1 MGFTDHLYHSLPIAL
16 GPAICAICA
25 GLATPAFADEALPA
39 KAAISVAL
47 EARAEAATP
56 AQVFI
61 ARPVGTVSIGTD
73 ADDPGGARYASRPS
87 GEGAVGVVRFTTVRP
102 RIMAAPGVAA
112 SLPMG
117 MPLARALITSRFG
130 NRVNPVTG
138 SAQRH
143 SGLDL
148 AAPTGAPVAA
158 TGGGTI
164 RFAGPAGNYGL
175 LVVVDHGSGLESR
188 YAHLS
193 RIAVRSG
200 QAVAAGDLLGLV
212 GSTGRSTGPHLHY
225 ELRANGHALDPLR
238 R

>member
-1 MGFTDHLYHSLPIAL
+1 MTAYCTRWAGFVCLLFF
-16 GPAICAICA
+16 
-25 GLATPAFADEALPA
+25 GLWALPA
-39 KAAISVAL
+39 AAEEDLATATAMTSVTLADAPDGDAPSPRVSL
-47 EARAEAATP
+47 A
-56 AQVFI
+56 V
-61 ARPVGTVSIGTD
+61 PVGNVVL
-73 ADDPGGARYASRPS
+73 GANDQAHSSQRYAARMAVAGSGMVRFSTLRPS
-87 GEGAVGVVRFTTVRP
+87 LISRVAVG
-102 RIMAAPGVAA
+102 A
-112 SLPMG
+112 SLPAG
-117 MPLARALITSRFG
+117 LPLASARLTSNFG
-130 NRVNPVTG
+130 VRRNPVTG
-138 SAQRH
+138 IWRNH
-143 SGLDL
+143 GGIDL